1 MTCAGRKPA
10 HFSFTKS
17 LLLIVV
23 LAIVNTQSPSQLPS
37 AFCVVR
43 ENFRKIAAEA
53 EETNIINQHLAIPT
67 RERGLYKIPAKK
79 KIRNHVGCTWYLL
92 VGWKKSA
99 RVLFFLKMEDGFC
112 SSSAEKRYRFFSKLF
127 CRFGARVKIIFH
139 PAAIYVR
146 EEVYFHYI
154 KN

>member
-37 AFCVVR
+37 AFCVVCVR
-43 ENFRKIAAEA
+43 ENFRKIAA

-67 RERGLYKIPAKK
+67 RERALQNSCKEKDKEPCWLHLI
-79 KIRNHVGCTWYLL
+79 
-92 VGWKKSA
+92 SA
-99 RVLFFLKMEDGFC
+99 RLKKVC
-112 SSSAEKRYRFFSKLF
+112 KQSSPLLKKDFARVQKKDTDFFSKLF

-139 PAAIYVR
+139 PAMR
-146 EEVYFHYI
+146 DEVYFHYI

>member
-23 LAIVNTQSPSQLPS
+23 LAIVNMYAKPFSLLL
-37 AFCVVR
+37 FVWCER
-43 ENFRKIAAEA
+43 IFRKIAAKAEA

-67 RERGLYKIPAKK
+67 RERALQNSCKEKDKEPCWLHLI
-79 KIRNHVGCTWYLL
+79 
-92 VGWKKSA
+92 SA
-99 RVLFFLKMEDGFC
+99 RLKKVC
-112 SSSAEKRYRFFSKLF
+112 KQSSPLLKKDFARVQKKDTDFFSKLF

-139 PAAIYVR
+139 PAIFCVR